1 MKKKFISIIG
11 ATILL
16 TGCGSQNLDPL
27 EQKTT
32 KLRDDNHQ
40 LKLENQEL
48 EQNIS
53 DLKDKEKQLG
63 ADKKNTKEAAQN
75 SMKTKNA
82 NATSDYYQKVTDTLK
97 DYHKIESDVQKNK
110 RKEAVVSK
118 LDKIVTDLQ
127 SAHDKYKIDL
137 EKSSMSDKDKSDNKN
152 IEELNNK
159 LVSAFKTIRDGYST
173 KSDKK
178 IKQGQQELAQIKV
191 SKTNS

>member
-16 TGCGSQNLDPL
+16 AGCGSQNLGPL

-48 EQNIS
+48 EQSIS

-137 EKSSMSDKDKSDNKN
+137 EKNSMSDKDKSDNKN
-152 IEELNNK
+152 IEELINK

>member
-16 TGCGSQNLDPL
+16 TGCGSQNLGPL

-48 EQNIS
+48 EQSIS

-75 SMKTKNA
+75 STKTKNA

>member
-1 MKKKFISIIG
+1 MKKKFITIIG

-16 TGCGSQNLDPL
+16 TGCGSQNLGPL

-137 EKSSMSDKDKSDNKN
+137 EKSTMSDKDKSDDKN

-159 LVSAFKTIRDGYST
+159 LVKAFKTIRDGYST

-191 SKTNS
+191 SKSNS

>member
-16 TGCGSQNLDPL
+16 TGCGSQNLGPL

-191 SKTNS
+191 SKSNS

>member
-16 TGCGSQNLDPL
+16 TGCGSQNLGPL

-178 IKQGQQELAQIKV
+178 IKKGQQELAQIKV

>member
-16 TGCGSQNLDPL
+16 TGCGSQNLGPL

-137 EKSSMSDKDKSDNKN
+137 EKSSMSDKDKADNKN

>member
-1 MKKKFISIIG
+1 MKKNFISIIV

-16 TGCGSQNLDPL
+16 TGCGSQNLGPL

>member
-16 TGCGSQNLDPL
+16 AGCGSQNLGPL

-48 EQNIS
+48 EQSIS

-97 DYHKIESDVQKNK
+97 DYHRIESDVQKNK

-137 EKSSMSDKDKSDNKN
+137 EKNSMSDKDKSDNKN

>member
-16 TGCGSQNLDPL
+16 TGCGSQNLGPL

-97 DYHKIESDVQKNK
+97 DYHKLESDVQKNK

-178 IKQGQQELAQIKV
+178 IKKGQQELAQIKV

>member
-16 TGCGSQNLDPL
+16 TGCGSQNLGPL

-82 NATSDYYQKVTDTLK
+82 NATSDYYQKVTDTLT

-191 SKTNS
+191 SKSNS

>member
-16 TGCGSQNLDPL
+16 TGCGSQNLGPL

-75 SMKTKNA
+75 SMKTKNT

-97 DYHKIESDVQKNK
+97 DYHKIDSDVQKNK

>member
-16 TGCGSQNLDPL
+16 TGCGSQNLGPL

-40 LKLENQEL
+40 LKLENLEL

>member
-16 TGCGSQNLDPL
+16 TGCGSQNLGPL

-110 RKEAVVSK
+110 RKEAVVIK

>member
-16 TGCGSQNLDPL
+16 TGCGSQNLGPL

-82 NATSDYYQKVTDTLK
+82 NATSDYYQKLTDTLK

>member
-16 TGCGSQNLDPL
+16 AGCGSQNLGPL

-48 EQNIS
+48 EQSIS

>member
-16 TGCGSQNLDPL
+16 AGCGSQNLGPL

-137 EKSSMSDKDKSDNKN
+137 EKNSMSDKDKSDNKN

>member
-16 TGCGSQNLDPL
+16 AGCGSQNLGPL

-48 EQNIS
+48 EQSIS

-137 EKSSMSDKDKSDNKN
+137 EKNSMSDKDKSDNKN

>member
-16 TGCGSQNLDPL
+16 TGCGSQNLGPL

-63 ADKKNTKEAAQN
+63 ADKKNTKEAARN

-191 SKTNS
+191 SKSNS

>member
-16 TGCGSQNLDPL
+16 TGCGSQNLGPL

-191 SKTNS
+191 SKSNL

>member
-16 TGCGSQNLDPL
+16 TGCGSQNLGPL

-178 IKQGQQELAQIKV
+178 IKQGQKELAQIKV

>member
-1 MKKKFISIIG
+1 MKKKLITIIG
-11 ATILL
+11 VTILL
-16 TGCGSQNLDPL
+16 AGCGSQNLGPL

-40 LKLENQEL
+40 LKLDNQEL

-53 DLKDKEKQLG
+53 ELKDKETQLS

-82 NATSDYYQKVTDTLK
+82 KATSDYYQKVNDVLK
-97 DYHKIESDVQKNK
+97 DYHKIENDIQKNN
-110 RKEAVVSK
+110 RNETVVTK
-118 LDKIVTDLQ
+118 IDKIVTELQ
-127 SAHDKYKIDL
+127 SAHDKYNIEL
-137 EKSSMSDKDKSDNKN
+137 EKSTMSDKDKSDNKN

-159 LVSAFKTIRDGYST
+159 LVKAFKTIRDGYST
-173 KSDKK
+173 KNGKK

-191 SKTNS
+191 NKSNS

>member
-16 TGCGSQNLDPL
+16 TGCGSQNLGPL

-97 DYHKIESDVQKNK
+97 D
-110 RKEAVVSK
+110 
-118 LDKIVTDLQ
+118 
-127 SAHDKYKIDL
+127 
-137 EKSSMSDKDKSDNKN
+137 
-152 IEELNNK
+152 
-159 LVSAFKTIRDGYST
+159 
-173 KSDKK
+173 
-178 IKQGQQELAQIKV
+178 
-191 SKTNS
+191 

>member
-1 MKKKFISIIG
+1 MKKKFITIIG

-16 TGCGSQNLDPL
+16 TGCGSQNLGPL

-137 EKSSMSDKDKSDNKN
+137 EKSTMSDKDKSEDKN

-159 LVSAFKTIRDGYST
+159 LVKAFKTIRDGYST

-191 SKTNS
+191 SKSNS

>member
-1 MKKKFISIIG
+1 MKKKFITIIG
-11 ATILL
+11 TTILL
-16 TGCGSQNLDPL
+16 TGCGSQNLGPL

-137 EKSSMSDKDKSDNKN
+137 EKSTMSDKDKSDDKN

-159 LVSAFKTIRDGYST
+159 LVKAFKTIRDGYST

-191 SKTNS
+191 SKSNS

>member
-16 TGCGSQNLDPL
+16 TGCGSQNLGPL

-137 EKSSMSDKDKSDNKN
+137 EKNSMSDKDKSDNKN

>member
-16 TGCGSQNLDPL
+16 TGCGSQNLGPL

-48 EQNIS
+48 EQSIS

>member
-16 TGCGSQNLDPL
+16 TGCGSQNLGPL

-159 LVSAFKTIRDGYST
+159 LVSAFKT
-173 KSDKK
+173 
-178 IKQGQQELAQIKV
+178 
-191 SKTNS
+191 

>member
-97 DYHKIESDVQKNK
+97 DYHKIESDVQKNI

>member
-16 TGCGSQNLDPL
+16 TGCGSQNLGPL

>member
-16 TGCGSQNLDPL
+16 TGCGSQNLGPL

-127 SAHDKYKIDL
+127 SAHDKYKLDL

>member
-1 MKKKFISIIG
+1 MKKKFITIIG

-16 TGCGSQNLDPL
+16 TGCGSQNLGPL

-82 NATSDYYQKVTDTLK
+82 NATSDYYQKATDTLK

-137 EKSSMSDKDKSDNKN
+137 EKSTMSDKDKSDDKN

-159 LVSAFKTIRDGYST
+159 LVKAFKTIRDGYST

-191 SKTNS
+191 SKSNS

>member
-16 TGCGSQNLDPL
+16 TGCGSQNLGPL

-82 NATSDYYQKVTDTLK
+82 NATSDYYQKVTDTLT

>member
-16 TGCGSQNLDPL
+16 TGCGSQNLGPL

-127 SAHDKYKIDL
+127 SAYDKYKIDL

>member
-16 TGCGSQNLDPL
+16 AGCGSQNLGPL

>member
-16 TGCGSQNLDPL
+16 TGCGSQNLGPL

-97 DYHKIESDVQKNK
+97 DYHKIDSDVQKNK

>member
-16 TGCGSQNLDPL
+16 TGCGSQNLGPL

-48 EQNIS
+48 EQSIS

-137 EKSSMSDKDKSDNKN
+137 EKNSMSDKDKSDNKN

>member
-1 MKKKFISIIG
+1 MKKKFITIIG

-16 TGCGSQNLDPL
+16 TGCGSQNLGPL

-137 EKSSMSDKDKSDNKN
+137 EKSTMSDKDKSDDKN
-152 IEELNNK
+152 IEGLNNK
-159 LVSAFKTIRDGYST
+159 LVKAFKTIRDGYST

-191 SKTNS
+191 SKSNS

>member
-1 MKKKFISIIG
+1 MKKKLITIIG

-16 TGCGSQNLDPL
+16 TGCGSQNLGPL

-48 EQNIS
+48 EQSIS
-53 DLKDKEKQLG
+53 DLKSKEKQLG

-75 SMKTKNA
+75 SMKTKNTK
-82 NATSDYYQKVTDTLK
+82 ATSDYYQKVTDTLK

-110 RKEAVVSK
+110 RKDAVVSK

-127 SAHDKYKIDL
+127 SAHDKYKIQF
-137 EKSSMSDKDKSDNKN
+137 EKSSMTEKDKSDNKN

-159 LVSAFKTIRDGYST
+159 LVKAFKTIRDGYST
-173 KSDKK
+173 KDNKK
-178 IKQGQQELAQIKV
+178 IKQGQQELAQVTV
-191 SKTNS
+191 SKSNS